1 MYHSGSRTEAAQAL
15 RKRGGQWMR
24 ELRLQAGLSQREMAA
39 QLGLDYYTFIS
50 QLESGAGRVP
60 PERYAEWAK
69 VLRINP
75 RDFVRTTLFYYDPIT
90 YRMLFGSSAEPSR
103 GLGKRLRCASPGVRA
118 TDTLLLRSDHVRL
131 AVHGWRAKKKH

>member
-1 MYHSGSRTEAAQAL
+1 
-15 RKRGGQWMR
+15 MR

-50 QLESGAGRVP
+50 QLESGTGRVP

-90 YRMLFGSSAEPSR
+90 YRMLFGSSVKPSPDR
-103 GLGKRLRCASPGVRA
+103 KQRQSKIA
-118 TDTLLLRSDHVRL
+118 
-131 AVHGWRAKKKH
+131 

>member
-50 QLESGAGRVP
+50 QLESGIGRVP

-69 VLRINP
+69 VLRIKP
-75 RDFVRTTLFYYDPIT
+75 RDFVRTTLCYYDPIT
-90 YRMLFGSSAEPSR
+90 YRMLFGSSAAPSPDR
-103 GLGKRLRCASPGVRA
+103 KRRQRKAA
-118 TDTLLLRSDHVRL
+118 
-131 AVHGWRAKKKH
+131 